1 MADQTDRLLG
11 LPLKEKEKKNRKQ
24 KGLMNRGDIIKPFP
38 YFWNSF

>member
-11 LPLKEKEKKNRKQ
+11 LPKKKNRKQ

-38 YFWNSF
+38 YFWNSI